1 MPDDNQFQA
10 LSSQILRMAHSVTA
24 QTDIPNADLRR
35 VLNFLDKLVQVV
47 DQAFRGVYTI
57 LVDIKLLD
65 EADIANGQ
73 IRAIRKDLEMVSAR
87 SWYRDA
93 EEICSR
99 LHHLSDNFQLN
110 IEPIVDSLNRGAEW
124 RDVFQLMDEHEG
136 HIISIVEE
144 SVWEVK
150 NLLAN
155 LQTADDLAQAR
166 QVAEKRGQAMQ
177 QALQDLTEFHNRILG
192 LSGTTGFLEL
202 IETDRDAVAA
212 QLQVLIDNS
221 VRWTT
226 NISTGGGAYVEGNVS
241 VSGGDFVGNTQNN
254 PLPTGRNS

>member
-1 MPDDNQFQA
+1 MPNDNQFQA
-10 LSSQILRMAHSVTA
+10 LSSQILRMAHSVAA
-24 QTDIPNADLRR
+24 QPNVPSADLRR

-47 DQAFRGVYTI
+47 DQAFRGLYTI

-65 EADIANGQ
+65 DGDLGSGQ

-99 LHHLSDNFQLN
+99 LHHLSDNFRLN
-110 IEPIVDSLNRGAEW
+110 IEPIVDSLQRGAEW

-136 HIISIVEE
+136 HIISIVDG
-144 SVWEVK
+144 SVWELK

-155 LQTADDLAQAR
+155 LQTTSELAQAR
-166 QVAEKRGQAMQ
+166 QLAAHRGEALR
-177 QALQDLTEFHNRILG
+177 QALQDLTEFHSRILG
-192 LSGTTGFLEL
+192 LSGSVGFLEL
-202 IETDRDAVAA
+202 VETDRDAVAA

-221 VRWTT
+221 DRRVT

-241 VSGGDFVGNTQNN
+241 VTEGDFVGNSQT
-254 PLPTGRNS
+254 NSPV

>member
-1 MPDDNQFQA
+1 MPNDNQFQA

-24 QTDIPNADLRR
+24 QPDVPNTELRR

-47 DQAFRGVYTI
+47 DQAFRGLYTI

-65 EADIANGQ
+65 ENDIDSGQ
-73 IRAIRKDLEMVSAR
+73 LRAIRKDLEMVSAR

-99 LHHLSDNFQLN
+99 LHHLSDNFRLN

-150 NLLAN
+150 NLLAH

-166 QVAEKRGQAMQ
+166 QVAERRGQAMQ

-202 IETDRDAVAA
+202 IATDRDAVAT

-221 VRWTT
+221 DRRVANYSQPGWTVET
-226 NISTGGGAYVEGNVS
+226 VNQAMGDVNVAGETRPESTG
-241 VSGGDFVGNTQNN
+241 
-254 PLPTGRNS
+254 